1 MNKKTLAGGA
11 AALLAG
17 IGLYKYVNSQNG
29 ASHSQEKW
37 TTADMPDLSGKVI
50 VVTGANSGIGFEAAR
65 AFADKGATTILACR
79 NQERAEDAL
88 RRIQDDVTDATAE
101 IMMLDLGSLA
111 SVHRFAAEFKEKYDR
126 LDVLVNNA
134 GIMWLPYGLTEDGF
148 EKHFGVNHLGHFALT
163 GLLLDR
169 LLETPDARV
178 VNVSSTGHRT
188 GTMDFD
194 NLMFEDGK
202 GYNRQLAYG
211 RSKLA
216 NLLFTYEL
224 QRRFEAA
231 GADAMA
237 LAAHPGGTETNLGS
251 HLRSTWYVDA
261 AWSLV
266 QPLLQEAAMGA
277 LPTLRA
283 AVDPHAQGGQYYGP
297 DGFMEQ
303 RGYPIVVQ
311 SSAAS
316 HDLEAAQ
323 KLWQVSE
330 ALTGVH
336 YEVLPGNVIR

>member
-1 MNKKTLAGGA
+1 MKKKTLVAGA
-11 AALLAG
+11 ATLLAG

-29 ASHSQEKW
+29 AVQPEDKW
-37 TTADMPDLSGKVI
+37 TTADMPDLNGKVI
-50 VVTGANSGIGFEAAR
+50 VVTGANSGIGFGAAN
-65 AFADKGATTILACR
+65 AFAAKGATTILACR
-79 NQERAEDAL
+79 SRERAEDAL

-111 SVHRFAAEFKEKYDR
+111 SVRHFAAEFKEKYDR

-134 GIMWLPYGLTEDGF
+134 GVMWLPFGLTEDGF
-148 EKHFGVNHLGHFALT
+148 EQHFGVNHLGHFALT
-163 GLLLDR
+163 GLLVDV
-169 LLETPDARV
+169 LLETPGARV

-194 NLMFEDGK
+194 NLMYEDGK
-202 GYNRQLAYG
+202 DYNRQRAYG

-224 QRRFEAA
+224 QRRFDAT
-231 GADAMA
+231 GADSMA
-237 LAAHPGGTETNLGS
+237 LAAHPGGTATNLGGHMRGS
-251 HLRSTWYVDA
+251 WYVEA

-266 QPLLQEAAMGA
+266 EPLLQEAAMGA

-283 AVDPHAQGGQYYGP
+283 AVDPRAQGGQYYGP

-303 RGYPIVVQ
+303 RGYPVVVQ

-316 HDLEAAQ
+316 HDPETAQ
-323 KLWQVSE
+323 TLWQISE
-330 ALTGVH
+330 ELTGVR
-336 YEVLPGNVIR
+336 YEALPSAVAR